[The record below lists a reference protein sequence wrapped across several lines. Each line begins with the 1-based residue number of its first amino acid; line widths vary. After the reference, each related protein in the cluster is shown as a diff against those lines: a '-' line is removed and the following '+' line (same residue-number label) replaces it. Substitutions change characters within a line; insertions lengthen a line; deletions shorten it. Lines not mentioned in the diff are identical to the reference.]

1 MNVCEFPKYFSAIKN
16 QIMGGSGSG
25 GGGGL
30 GGLLG
35 GVTKLFGKKPAASE
49 QQEAPQPT
57 NPLEIMS

>member
-1 MNVCEFPKYFSAIKN
+1 
-16 QIMGGSGSG
+16 MGGSGSG

-57 NPLEIMS
+57 NPLEIMSWVPYFLHQTSSS